1 MIGLCDLCL
10 FCAARAAHLRVARAA
25 AQLRHY
31 VPILPVG
38 YGIELCDDARRPS
51 RCPLHYM

>member
-38 YGIELCDDARRPS
+38 YRV
-51 RCPLHYM
+51 

>member
-38 YGIELCDDARRPS
+38 YRVDRVVHDAYPP
-51 RCPLHYM
+51 RCPLRYM